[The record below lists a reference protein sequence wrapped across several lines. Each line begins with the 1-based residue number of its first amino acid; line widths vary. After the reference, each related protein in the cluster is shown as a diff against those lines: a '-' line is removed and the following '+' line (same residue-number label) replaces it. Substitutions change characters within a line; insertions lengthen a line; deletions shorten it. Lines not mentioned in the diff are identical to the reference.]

1 MPGSVLTSLKAVPSP
16 PPPPPA
22 ILILTLSPSTAKVLP
37 NPMKLSVFALPIL
50 VPAELT
56 PTVAPVTVPLN
67 VVLPVIVALPATVK
81 LAPTLKSASDELTN
95 PKLNALYA
103 TNSSVSNEIAAVVS
117 PTVEPSEA
125 V

>member
-1 MPGSVLTSLKAVPSP
+1 M
-16 PPPPPA
+16 
-22 ILILTLSPSTAKVLP
+22 TLSPSTAKVLP
-37 NPMKLSVFALPIL
+37 NPIKLSVFALPIL

-56 PTVAPVTVPLN
+56 PTVAPVTVPLK
-67 VVLPVIVALPATVK
+67 VALPATVK
-81 LAPTLKSASDELTN
+81 LAPTLKSATDELTN

-103 TNSSVSNEIAAVVS
+103 TNSRVSPEIAAVVS

>member
-1 MPGSVLTSLKAVPSP
+1 MPGSVLTSLKAVPSQ

-22 ILILTLSPSTAKVLP
+22 ILILTVSPSTAKVLP
-37 NPMKLSVFALPIL
+37 NPMKLSDFA
-50 VPAELT
+50 VPTLYPADVI
-56 PTVAPVTVPLN
+56 PTVAPVTVPLK
-67 VVLPVIVALPATVK
+67 VALPLTTKSVPTVK
-81 LAPTLKSASDELTN
+81 SATDELTN

-103 TNSSVSNEIAAVVS
+103 TNSSVSNEIAAVVK